1 MPSDRISLVDF
12 DLQRADELVQ
22 MWRASFES
30 GVGIVDPHPLAQQKN
45 HLLTEVVPN
54 CETRVAL
61 QGERIVGFIAATRT
75 SVSQL
80 YVEVE
85 SKRQGIGTMMLDW
98 AKGQSEGSLWL
109 YTFQRNLD
117 AQAFYEHHGFEIV
130 ERGFEETWQ
139 LADIKY
145 QWKAQ

>member
-1 MPSDRISLVDF
+1 
-12 DLQRADELVQ
+12 
-22 MWRASFES
+22 
-30 GVGIVDPHPLAQQKN
+30 
-45 HLLTEVVPN
+45 
-54 CETRVAL
+54 
-61 QGERIVGFIAATRT
+61 
-75 SVSQL
+75 
-80 YVEVE
+80 
-85 SKRQGIGTMMLDW
+85 MMLDW

-145 QWKAQ
+145 QWKAE